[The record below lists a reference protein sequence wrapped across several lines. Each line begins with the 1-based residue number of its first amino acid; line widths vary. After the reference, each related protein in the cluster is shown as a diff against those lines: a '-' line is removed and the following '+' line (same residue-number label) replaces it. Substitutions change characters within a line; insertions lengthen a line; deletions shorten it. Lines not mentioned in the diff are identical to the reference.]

1 MPKRL
6 TFSSLTYIQLVKLI
20 KSEIADGQK
29 IIQQTQ
35 AQKYWNI
42 GKSISEYIL
51 NGKDRAKYG
60 EHVYKELA
68 EDLNVNARIL
78 YQASDFYRKFP
89 ILNARSQLSWT
100 HFRELLTL
108 PDPTERKELM
118 QKARR
123 EGLTSREFK
132 QLVRK
137 KKVIVPTEGAIPQL
151 KVTRGK
157 LYTYKINEFKHW
169 KSIELQK
176 GIDCGFDVSYRPS
189 AVQLAKFT
197 VGQIVETLKVDSN
210 YSVKSS
216 ERVDSDLFTFKA
228 NVERVIDGD
237 TLATRVNLGFR
248 ISKKHKLRFRGIDT
262 PEIDTPEGQLAQKFV
277 EDRIKQCEFIV
288 IKTHK
293 DDKYG
298 RYLVDVFYQIG
309 EKDPAKVAA
318 EGIFLNQELL
328 DNRLAVKW

>member
-20 KSEIADGQK
+20 KSEIVDGKK

-60 EHVYKELA
+60 EHVFKKLA
-68 EDLNVNARIL
+68 DDLNVNARIL

-108 PDPTERKELM
+108 PDSTQRKDLM
-118 QKARR
+118 EKARR

-132 QLVRK
+132 QLVQK
-137 KKVIVPTEGAIPQL
+137 KKVVIPTEGTIAQL

-176 GIDCGFDVSYRPS
+176 GIDCGFDVSYRPT

-197 VGQIVETLKVDSN
+197 AGKIIETLKADNN

-216 ERVDSDLFTFKA
+216 ERVESDLFTFKA
-228 NVERVIDGD
+228 KVEKVIDGD
-237 TLATRVNLGFR
+237 TLLTRVNLGFR
-248 ISKKHKLRFRGIDT
+248 MSKKHKLRFRGIDT
-262 PEIDTPEGQLAQKFV
+262 PEIDTPEGQLAHKFV

-298 RYLVDVFYQIG
+298 RYLVDVFYLPG
-309 EKDPAKVAA
+309 EPDAQKVAA
-318 EGIFLNQELL
+318 TGIYLNQELL